1 MAGDILYF
9 LHRHIRIVA
18 PTTLALSAAGLAGL
32 IWLNLAGG

>member
-18 PTTLALSAAGLAGL
+18 PTTVGLSALALVGLV
-32 IWLNLAGG
+32 WLNLAGG